1 MSETGT
7 LTFTDPKLL
16 TLSASALATRRA
28 GRERGTSG
36 RGSEALKNR
45 RAQADKYTSMTN
57 LLPQTAALLLLLLAG
72 AALAPSASAQARLK
86 DIAAVQG
93 VRGNQLVGYGL
104 VVGLDGTGDGNGSTF
119 TPQSVASMLQKFGIT
134 VSPGALQLK
143 NVAAVMVTATLPPFV
158 KNGSAIDVT
167 VSSLGD
173 AKSLQGGTL
182 LQTPLQAA
190 NNRVYAVAQGAVSVG
205 GFLAGGGGGGSVT
218 KNFVT
223 AGHVPGGAL
232 VEQDVPTTLLSATG
246 GTLDVTLNQ
255 PDFTTAARLSN
266 AINTHKPYGVTMAV
280 AADAGTIHVSF
291 LPTFDP
297 VSVIAGLENV
307 PVETDEVAKIVI
319 NERTGTV
326 VMGGNV
332 EVSPCAVAHG
342 NLTVSIAN
350 APIISQPGPFSRR
363 GQTVVLPRKIIGV
376 TEGNERLIPVPES
389 TNLNSVVR
397 SLNALGVTPRDLIAI
412 LQAMKEAGA
421 LHAQI
426 EIQ

>member
-1 MSETGT
+1 
-7 LTFTDPKLL
+7 LP
-16 TLSASALATRRA
+16 
-28 GRERGTSG
+28 
-36 RGSEALKNR
+36 LKNPH
-45 RAQADKYTSMTN
+45 ASADKYTSIMN
-57 LLPQTAALLLLLLAG
+57 IPLKIAVLAASLLAG
-72 AALAPSASAQARLK
+72 AALMPSALAQARLK

-134 VSPGALQLK
+134 VSPGTLQLK

-190 NNRVYAVAQGAVSVG
+190 NNKVYAAAQGAISVG
-205 GFLAGGGGGGSVT
+205 GFLAGGGGGGSVA

-223 AGHVPGGAL
+223 AGRIPGGAL
-232 VEQDVPTTLLSATG
+232 VEQDVPTTMLGASS
-246 GTLDVTLNQ
+246 GTLEVTLGQ
-255 PDFTTAARLSN
+255 PDFTTAARLVN
-266 AINTHKPYGVTMAV
+266 AINTHKPYGVTDAV
-280 AADAGTIHVSF
+280 AADAGTIRVGFTPGS
-291 LPTFDP
+291 DP
-297 VSVIAGLENV
+297 VTVIAGLENV
-307 PVETDEVAKIVI
+307 PVDTDEVAKIVI

-332 EVSPCAVAHG
+332 EVSACAVAHG

-350 APIISQPGPFSRR
+350 APIISQPGPLSRQ
-363 GQTVVLPRKIIGV
+363 GQTVALPRKIINV
-376 TEGNERLIPVPES
+376 AEGSERLIPVPNSE
-389 TNLNSVVR
+389 TLDSVVK

-421 LHAQI
+421 LHAEI

>member
-1 MSETGT
+1 MNIS
-7 LTFTDPKLL
+7 PKTTALL
-16 TLSASALATRRA
+16 PIMLALA
-28 GRERGTSG
+28 
-36 RGSEALKNR
+36 AL
-45 RAQADKYTSMTN
+45 S
-57 LLPQTAALLLLLLAG
+57 
-72 AALAPSASAQARLK
+72 PSANAQARLK

-104 VVGLDGTGDGNGSTF
+104 VVGLDGTGDGSGATF

-134 VSPGALQLK
+134 VAPGALQLK
-143 NVAAVMVTATLPPFV
+143 NVAAVMVTATLPPFAR
-158 KNGSAIDVT
+158 NGSAIDVT

-190 NNRVYAVAQGAVSVG
+190 NNKVYAVAQGAISVG
-205 GFLAGGGGGGSVT
+205 GFLAGGGGGGAVA

-223 AGHVPGGAL
+223 AGRVPGGAL
-232 VEQDVPTTLLSATG
+232 VEQDVPTTLLGAST
-246 GTLDVTLNQ
+246 GTLDVTLAQ
-255 PDFTTAARLSN
+255 PDFTTAARLAN
-266 AINTHKPYGVTMAV
+266 AINNHKPYGVTAAV
-280 AADAGTIHVSF
+280 AADAGTIRVGFS
-291 LPTFDP
+291 PGADT

-307 PVETDEVAKIVI
+307 PVDTDEVAKVVI

-326 VMGGNV
+326 VMDGNV
-332 EVSPCAVAHG
+332 EVSACAVAHG

-350 APIISQPGPFSRR
+350 APIISQPAPVSRG
-363 GQTVVLPRKIIGV
+363 GQTVVAPRKIINV
-376 TEGNERLIPVPES
+376 AEGDERLIPVPVC
-389 TNLNSVVR
+389 TTLDSVVR

-421 LHAQI
+421 LHAEI

>member
-1 MSETGT
+1 MNTAPK
-7 LTFTDPKLL
+7 TF
-16 TLSASALATRRA
+16 A
-28 GRERGTSG
+28 
-36 RGSEALKNR
+36 
-45 RAQADKYTSMTN
+45 
-57 LLPQTAALLLLLLAG
+57 LLPMLLAL
-72 AALAPSASAQARLK
+72 AALAPGAAAQARLK

-104 VVGLDGTGDGNGSTF
+104 VVGLDGSGDGSGAVF

-134 VSPGALQLK
+134 VAPGALQLK
-143 NVAAVMVTATLPPFV
+143 NVAAVMVTATLPPYA

-190 NNRVYAVAQGAVSVG
+190 NNRVYAVAQGAISVG
-205 GFLAGGGGGGSVT
+205 GFLAGGGGGGSVA

-223 AGHVPGGAL
+223 AGRVPGGAL
-232 VEQDVPTTLLSATG
+232 VEQDVPMTLLGASS
-246 GTLDVTLNQ
+246 GTLDVTLSH
-255 PDFTTAARLSN
+255 PDFTTAARLAN
-266 AINTHKPYGVTMAV
+266 AINDHKPYGVTMAV
-280 AADAGTIHVSF
+280 AADAGTVRVGFHPGS
-291 LPTFDP
+291 DP

-307 PVETDEVAKIVI
+307 PVETDEVAKVVI

-332 EVSPCAVAHG
+332 EVSACAVAHG

-350 APIISQPGPFSRR
+350 APIISQPSPLSRR
-363 GQTVVLPRKIIGV
+363 GQTVVAPRKIITV
-376 TEGNERLIPVPES
+376 AEGSERLIPVPAS

-421 LHAQI
+421 LHAEI